1 MAETNDGR
9 LTHLDEQECWE
20 LLGIRSVGRVA
31 FVDMDGAQQLLPVNL
46 AVRDRKVFVRTSTD
60 SVIGTLAQG
69 HDRVALQTDHVQ
81 DLFQLAWSVTVT
93 GSMGEVTDADL
104 IEELREAGRPAPWAP
119 GPREVFLVLTPRTI
133 AGRRVR
139 QH

>member
-1 MAETNDGR
+1 MTPTNEGR
-9 LTHLDEQECWE
+9 LTHLDVQECWE
-20 LLGIRSVGRVA
+20 LLAIRSVGRLA
-31 FVDMDGAQQLLPVNL
+31 FVDPDGDQQLLPVNM
-46 AVRDRKVFVRTSTD
+46 AVRDRRVFVRTSTD
-60 SVIGTLAQG
+60 SVIGSLARG

-93 GSMGEVTDADL
+93 GSMGEVTDPDL
-104 IEELREAGRPAPWAP
+104 VEELREAGRPAPWAP
-119 GPREVFLVLTPRTI
+119 GPREVFLVLTPRSV